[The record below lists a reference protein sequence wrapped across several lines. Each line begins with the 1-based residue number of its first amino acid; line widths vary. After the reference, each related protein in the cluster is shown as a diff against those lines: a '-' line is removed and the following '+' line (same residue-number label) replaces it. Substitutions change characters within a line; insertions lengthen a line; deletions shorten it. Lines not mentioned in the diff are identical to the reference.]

1 MPSLLN
7 KNDKENNFY
16 WLRQTYVDNIP
27 ADCRAVYYRLLN
39 NLVVYN
45 KKLITAIIEN
55 SGAEISFPMEID
67 LIESYLTGFEINYI
81 GFNDFFGSKSG
92 YLEIDEEDENVVTI
106 FFNTYDSPKRQRYTK
121 IHETLHF
128 CQSLDDS
135 FQYFFDELLTNSTLP
150 LGVVIHLMEKATD
163 KATAMYLMPNNYFN
177 KKWREVGSIS
187 VMSEY
192 FQVSEQSVAYRLKE
206 CGITIIN

>member
-1 MPSLLN
+1 MPNLLS

-27 ADCRAVYYRLLN
+27 ADCRAVYYTLLN

-45 KKLITAIIEN
+45 EKLITAIIDN
-55 SGAEISFPMEID
+55 SGTEISFPMETD
-67 LIESYLTGFEINYI
+67 LIQDYLTGFEINYI

-92 YLEIDEEDENVVTI
+92 YWEFDEEEENVVNV
-106 FFNTYDSPKRQRYTK
+106 FYNTFDTPKRQRYTK
-121 IHETLHF
+121 VHETLHF
-128 CQSLDDS
+128 CQSLDDG

-150 LGVVIHLMEKATD
+150 AGVVIQLMEKATD
-163 KATAMYLMPNNYFN
+163 KATAMYLMPNIYCK
-177 KKWREVGSIS
+177 KKWREVQSIAQL
-187 VMSEY
+187 SEY

-206 CGITIIN
+206 CGITIN